1 MLWEQKQNSAS
12 SMMKRTMQVLQQKS
26 SILFLSPTLFPQ
38 PNASAAG
45 VRTVELLNH
54 FASVSD
60 TFSQVHYGCGLQADD
75 SQRNEMKK
83 LLPNVKIH
91 HFPPNR
97 EDGIK
102 ELLHS
107 PTFHDLKTV
116 VFDRFFAEEAYSH
129 YFYNH
134 RPDVMRVLDMQDMHS
149 LRYYRHE
156 QIKAYDVKSKGL
168 LSLDCFKG
176 TYAADIPTCKMDP
189 VNKSKKKDA
198 SSMLLR
204 ELSSIHRSDLSLVC
218 SPYELKVLSDEY
230 RIPHSKMGLAS
241 FFTKP
246 KLKYCGSDYS
256 FSKRS
261 NFVSLGGFK
270 HLPNIDQVLTLQR
283 LWPRI
288 REQIP
293 EAKVYVYGSYPP
305 PRITQ
310 LHDPKK
316 GFIVKGYVDHLD
328 DALATSRVM
337 LAPVRFGAGIKGK
350 IIDSW
355 IYGCPVV
362 TTPIGMEGISGDD
375 TKLWDTSVAYD
386 DDSFIE
392 AAVNLYKD
400 KASWDDNQRQMRL
413 IMETSFGL
421 SNLDR
426 IDNQLKRQ
434 EKSLA
439 QRREKDYMSSMLWY
453 NSIRSTEYFSRWIEL
468 KEEQRKTSDK

>member
-1 MLWEQKQNSAS
+1 
-12 SMMKRTMQVLQQKS
+12 MKRSIQVLERKS

-54 FASVSD
+54 FASSSD
-60 TFSQVHYGCGLQADD
+60 SFSQVHYGCGLRADD
-75 SQRNEMKK
+75 SQRHEMKK
-83 LLPNVKIH
+83 LLPNVHIH

-97 EDGIK
+97 EEEIK
-102 ELLHS
+102 EVLHS
-107 PTFHDLKTV
+107 STFRDLKTV

-156 QIKAYDVKSKGL
+156 QIKAYDVESKGV
-168 LSLDCFKG
+168 LSLDFFKG
-176 TYAADIPTCKMDP
+176 TYASNLPTCQMDA

-230 RIPHSKMGLAS
+230 LIPHSKMGLAP
-241 FFTKP
+241 FFTEP
-246 KLKYCGSDYS
+246 KSKYYGSDYS

-270 HLPNIDQVLTLQR
+270 HPPNIDQVLMLQR

-293 EAKVYVYGSYPP
+293 DAKIYVYGSYPP
-305 PRITQ
+305 PRIKQ
-310 LHDPKK
+310 MHDPKK
-316 GFIVKGYVDHLD
+316 GFIVKGYVDNLD

-355 IYGCPVV
+355 MYGCPVV
-362 TTPIGMEGISGDD
+362 TTPIGMEGISSDD
-375 TKLWDTSVAYD
+375 TKLWDTSVAHD

-392 AAVNLYKD
+392 RAVSLYKV
-400 KASWDDNQRQMRL
+400 KALWDDNQRQARL
-413 IMETSFGL
+413 ILETSFGL

-434 EKSLA
+434 ENL
-439 QRREKDYMSSMLWY
+439 
-453 NSIRSTEYFSRWIEL
+453 
-468 KEEQRKTSDK
+468 